1 MRSWFWTLILLVAA
15 VALAL
20 VLRDHGGN
28 VLIIAQP
35 WRIEL
40 SLSLAVVLLLVGF
53 VALHWLLRCAGWLG
67 AGPERF
73 RAWRGRRA
81 QTRDVELLEKGWI
94 NVLEGRYAQAEKDLS
109 NLLSRTRSADRKVLA
124 GLSAA
129 RALHL
134 LGEYK
139 RRDQVLVLAQEGAG
153 QDTRLR
159 QAVDVVT
166 AEMYLD
172 QHRAAEALSLLEP
185 LQDASSRYFH
195 STRLLL
201 RAHRQLG
208 NDQQIYAL
216 TRVLLRRSAIDP
228 AQARHFIRD
237 AVVRRFAQCEDEA
250 ALKTLWADLTSDE
263 RLDPAIALAAAK
275 AQDRFGQAVES
286 ARILEAA
293 LGRDLDDTL
302 LRTYAQCAPDQ
313 AAHRLARAELWLKS
327 NPDHPGLLAA
337 LGQLCI
343 GAQLW
348 GQGEHYLERS
358 LALRSDPHVHALLG
372 TLDDALGRHELALEH
387 WRKAS
392 VEAGVVVP
400 PVDRLLPAADTQG
413 DPRFDDA
420 QHDPLAANAPE
431 PRMPEA
437 ASGVYVDDGDAS
449 PAPLRSTSGGAGPT
463 RAPKD
468 ATGAVSQGDEYFD
481 SAPIPGVDMSQTSD
495 GGSRSTKR

>member
-1 MRSWFWTLILLVAA
+1 MRTWFWTLILLAAA

-20 VLRDHGGN
+20 VLREHGGN

-40 SLSLAVVLLLVGF
+40 SLSLAVVLLLAGF
-53 VALHWLLRCAGWLG
+53 VALHWLLDCIGWLSDSPG
-67 AGPERF
+67 RF
-73 RAWRGRRA
+73 RAWRGRRS
-81 QTRDVELLEKGWI
+81 QTRDIELLESGWI

-139 RRDQVLVLAQEGAG
+139 RRDQVLRLAQEGAG

-159 QAVDVVT
+159 QAVDTVT

-172 QHRAAEALSLLEP
+172 QNRAAEALALLEP

-208 NDQQIYAL
+208 HDERVYAL
-216 TRVLLRRSAIDP
+216 TRILLRRSAIDP
-228 AQARHFIRD
+228 AQGRDFIRD
-237 AVVRRFAQCEDEA
+237 AVVKRFRRDDEA
-250 ALKTLWADLTSDE
+250 AVKALWADLNADE
-263 RLDPAIALAAAK
+263 RLDPAIALAAAE
-275 AQDRFGQAVES
+275 AQARFGHAVES

-293 LGRDLDDTL
+293 LGHTLDDAL
-302 LRTYAQCAPDQ
+302 LRAYARCEPEQ

-327 NPDHPGLLAA
+327 NPEHPGLLAA
-337 LGQLCI
+337 LGQLCL

-372 TLDDALGRHELALEH
+372 TLDDALGRPELALEH

-392 VEAGVVVP
+392 LEAGVAMPAVG
-400 PVDRLLPAADTQG
+400 RLLPAADTRG
-413 DPRFDDA
+413 DPRIDA
-420 QHDPLAANAPE
+420 APQDAPAAGEA
-431 PRMPEA
+431 RMPEA
-437 ASGVYVDDGDAS
+437 ASAVYFDEGEQAGTPQPVSGAPGQGS
-449 PAPLRSTSGGAGPT
+449 PAESAAGADD
-463 RAPKD
+463 APR
-468 ATGAVSQGDEYFD
+468 GDDYFD
-481 SAPIPGVDMSQTSD
+481 TAPIPGVDMSQTSD
-495 GGSRSTKR
+495 GGSRGRRER

>member
-1 MRSWFWTLILLVAA
+1 VFL
-15 VALAL
+15 
-20 VLRDHGGN
+20 
-28 VLIIAQP
+28 
-35 WRIEL
+35 
-40 SLSLAVVLLLVGF
+40 
-53 VALHWLLRCAGWLG
+53 ALHWLLRVLNWVGSSPSRL
-67 AGPERF
+67 

-81 QTRDVELLEKGWI
+81 QKRDLELLERGWI
-94 NVLEGRYAQAEKDLS
+94 NVLEGRYVQAEKDLS

-237 AVVRRFAQCEDEA
+237 AVVRRF
-250 ALKTLWADLTSDE
+250 
-263 RLDPAIALAAAK
+263 
-275 AQDRFGQAVES
+275 
-286 ARILEAA
+286 
-293 LGRDLDDTL
+293 
-302 LRTYAQCAPDQ
+302 
-313 AAHRLARAELWLKS
+313 
-327 NPDHPGLLAA
+327 
-337 LGQLCI
+337 
-343 GAQLW
+343 
-348 GQGEHYLERS
+348 
-358 LALRSDPHVHALLG
+358 
-372 TLDDALGRHELALEH
+372 
-387 WRKAS
+387 
-392 VEAGVVVP
+392 
-400 PVDRLLPAADTQG
+400 
-413 DPRFDDA
+413 
-420 QHDPLAANAPE
+420 
-431 PRMPEA
+431 
-437 ASGVYVDDGDAS
+437 
-449 PAPLRSTSGGAGPT
+449 
-463 RAPKD
+463 
-468 ATGAVSQGDEYFD
+468 
-481 SAPIPGVDMSQTSD
+481 
-495 GGSRSTKR
+495 